1 MKKVRIDTPYPS
13 RDATAK
19 ALGVTKERMRQLAA
33 LLERL
38 LGERRGKDRKAAS
51 IRKPKPSRAHS
62 IPAKRARPA
71 TAGATS
77 R

>member
-1 MKKVRIDTPYPS
+1 VKKVRIDTPYPS
-13 RDATAK
+13 RAATGK
-19 ALGVTKERMRQLAA
+19 ALGVPKTRMRQLAA
-33 LLERL
+33 LLDFL
-38 LGERRGKDRKAAS
+38 LGEGRRKDRKAAS
-51 IRKPKPSRAHS
+51 IRKPRPRGHS

>member
-1 MKKVRIDTPYPS
+1 VKKARIETPYPS
-13 RDATAK
+13 PRSTAK

-38 LGERRGKDRKAAS
+38 LGERRTKDRKAAS
-51 IRKPKPSRAHS
+51 IRKPKPRAHS

-71 TAGATS
+71 PAGATS

>member
-1 MKKVRIDTPYPS
+1 MKKARIETPYPS
-13 RDATAK
+13 ARATAK

-33 LLERL
+33 LVDLL
-38 LGERRGKDRKAAS
+38 LGKGGKGTRKAAS
-51 IRKPKPSRAHS
+51 MRKTKQPRGAS
-62 IPAKRARPA
+62 ITAKRARPA

>member
-1 MKKVRIDTPYPS
+1 MKKVRIETPYPS
-13 RDATAK
+13 ARATAK

-33 LLERL
+33 LLDEL
-38 LGERRGKDRKAAS
+38 LRGGGKKDRKVAS
-51 IRKPKPSRAHS
+51 IRKPKPPRGHATS
-62 IPAKRARPA
+62 AKKSPA

>member
-1 MKKVRIDTPYPS
+1 VKKARIDTPYPS
-13 RDATAK
+13 RASTGK

-33 LLERL
+33 LFELL
-38 LGERRGKDRKAAS
+38 LGEGRKKDRKAAS
-51 IRKPKPSRAHS
+51 ARKPRPPRGHS
-62 IPAKRARPA
+62 MTAKRARPA

>member
-1 MKKVRIDTPYPS
+1 VKKVRIDTPYPS

-19 ALGVTKERMRQLAA
+19 ALGVSKTRMRQLAA
-33 LLERL
+33 LLALL
-38 LGERRGKDRKAAS
+38 LGERGKTYRKAAS
-51 IRKPKPSRAHS
+51 VRKPKPARGHS
-62 IPAKRARPA
+62 ISVKRARPA

>member
-1 MKKVRIDTPYPS
+1 MKKVRIETPYPS
-13 RDATAK
+13 RRATAK

-33 LLERL
+33 LLDDL
-38 LGERRGKDRKAAS
+38 LGTGRTKNRTAAS
-51 IRKPKPSRAHS
+51 IRKPKPPRGHS
-62 IPAKRARPA
+62 IPAKKSPA

>member
-13 RDATAK
+13 ARATAK

-33 LLERL
+33 LLDEL
-38 LGERRGKDRKAAS
+38 LRGGGKKDRKAAS
-51 IRKPKPSRAHS
+51 IRKPKPPRGHS
-62 IPAKRARPA
+62 ASPKKTPAP
-71 TAGATS
+71 AGATS

>member
-13 RDATAK
+13 RAATGK
-19 ALGVTKERMRQLAA
+19 ALGVTKRRMQQLAVLFD
-33 LLERL
+33 LLI
-38 LGERRGKDRKAAS
+38 GEGRKKDRKAAS
-51 IRKPKPSRAHS
+51 VRKPKPRGHS
-62 IPAKRARPA
+62 ISAKRTRPA

>member
-1 MKKVRIDTPYPS
+1 MKKVRIETPYPS
-13 RDATAK
+13 REATAK

-33 LLERL
+33 LLDEL
-38 LGERRGKDRKAAS
+38 LGTRGRKDRRAAS
-51 IRKPKPSRAHS
+51 IRKPKPPRRHS
-62 IPAKRARPA
+62 ITVKKSPA

>member
-1 MKKVRIDTPYPS
+1 
-13 RDATAK
+13 
-19 ALGVTKERMRQLAA
+19 MRQLAA
-33 LLERL
+33 LLEL
-38 LGERRGKDRKAAS
+38 LIGKRRKTDRKAAS
-51 IRKPKPSRAHS
+51 MRKPKPRGHS

>member
-38 LGERRGKDRKAAS
+38 LGERRKTDRKAAS
-51 IRKPKPSRAHS
+51 MRKPKPRGHS

>member
-1 MKKVRIDTPYPS
+1 VKKVRIETPYPS
-13 RDATAK
+13 RDSTAK
-19 ALGVTKERMRQLAA
+19 ALGVTKTRMRQLAG
-33 LLERL
+33 LLELL
-38 LGERRGKDRKAAS
+38 LGERRKADRKAAS
-51 IRKPKPSRAHS
+51 IRKPKPSRGHS